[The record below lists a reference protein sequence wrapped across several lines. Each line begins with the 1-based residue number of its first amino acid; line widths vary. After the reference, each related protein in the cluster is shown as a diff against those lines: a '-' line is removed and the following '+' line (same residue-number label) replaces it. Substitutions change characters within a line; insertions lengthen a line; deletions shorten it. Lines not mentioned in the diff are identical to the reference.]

1 MKKNLLEVI
10 LKDKGLSA
18 AVPYLPAQVL
28 KKMIN
33 HVGLEDASE
42 LISLASVEQLKK
54 VFDEDLW
61 LSMKPGQTEQF
72 DADRFHTWLEVM
84 TELGDKFVTE
94 KLQEMDEDFLVM
106 AFSELV
112 FVINME
118 QLDGKINQKRTDG
131 QLLEKALDS
140 SATFEV
146 DEYVIIAKK
155 IEGWSVLSE
164 ICLILD
170 KEDRS
175 LLVRILDQC
184 MQISTEQI
192 DDGGGL
198 YSVLTQSE
206 KVNQDIQQ
214 QRDDRRSAEG
224 FISPTEALAFFSLI
238 RVTVDNNV
246 IATQS
251 DPIVRLYFQKMT
263 EAQIDSIK
271 KDFTIGSDI
280 TANDG
285 TKDNLDLL
293 VQYLKATEI
302 IQDEV
307 LLLKTKE
314 LTAEAQT
321 AAKIYHMAMLKIAIG
336 DEVWLD
342 LQNQEL
348 AFLGNSLLAGCAIQK
363 RKFRLPEVA
372 EAITSTCLLGINK
385 YFKKESIGTLEN
397 LSQQQLIELKKKG
410 SIHLFKLGFL
420 CLTQDLA
427 QDSLRLLSVFV
438 QQKLSEFKPK
448 NEKQLVEIKN
458 NLSMAIKQNKSWL
471 AHAKIKWLKGL
482 LGPEIISKLEMAT
495 DEFPHLLKL
504 ADEKAGLEQI
514 KFCQSL
520 NDIQLYVEE
529 LQKKLTGQ

>member
-18 AVPYLPAQVL
+18 AVQYLPSQVL

-42 LISLASVEQLKK
+42 LISLASTEQLKK

-61 LSMKPGQTEQF
+61 LSMKPGQAEKF

-112 FVINME
+112 FVINVE
-118 QLDGKINQKRTDG
+118 QLDRKISQKRTDG

-155 IEGWSVLSE
+155 TEGWSVLSE

-224 FISPTEALAFFSLI
+224 FISPTEALAFFNLI
-238 RVTVDNNV
+238 RVTVDNKV
-246 IATQS
+246 IDTQS
-251 DPIVRLYFQKMT
+251 DPIVRSYFQKMT
-263 EAQIDSIK
+263 QAQIDSIK
-271 KDFTIGSDI
+271 KDFTADSDI
-280 TANDG
+280 ASSDG
-285 TKDNLDLL
+285 SKDNLDLL
-293 VQYLKATEI
+293 IQYLKTTEI
-302 IQDEV
+302 VEEDI
-307 LLLKTKE
+307 LLLRAKA

-321 AAKIYHMAMLKIAIG
+321 TAKTYQMNLLKMAMG
-336 DEVWLD
+336 DEAWLA

-348 AFLGNSLLAGCAIQK
+348 AFLGNSLIAGCAIQK

-385 YFKKESIGTLEN
+385 YLKKESIGTLEN
-397 LSQQQLIELKKKG
+397 LSQQQLADLKKMG

-427 QDSLRLLSVFV
+427 QSSLRILSVFV
-438 QQKLSEFKPK
+438 QQKLGEFKPK

-458 NLSMAIKQNKSWL
+458 NFLMAMKQNKTWL

-495 DEFPHLLKL
+495 DEFPHLLKP
-504 ADEKAGLEQI
+504 AEEKAELEPI
-514 KFCQSL
+514 KFCQSMD
-520 NDIQLYVEE
+520 DIQLCVDE